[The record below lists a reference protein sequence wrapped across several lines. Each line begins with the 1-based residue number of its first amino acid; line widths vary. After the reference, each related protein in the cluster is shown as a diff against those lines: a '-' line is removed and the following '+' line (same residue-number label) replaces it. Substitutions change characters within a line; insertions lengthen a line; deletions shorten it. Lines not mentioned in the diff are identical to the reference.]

1 MQRLVERHPWLKTA
15 SEALEDIGGPYG
27 IAAATGALWLADHQ
41 AGKKALQAVILTAAG
56 TYLVKAVTQRERPVA
71 RTTKTAPGVAL
82 RDSFPSGH
90 SALAFAVAK
99 VAAESFPEVREAA
112 YAAAAL
118 VGLSRVA
125 LGRHWMSDVVAG
137 AWLGYWIAS
146 ATLDNP
152 VPFWVWE
159 W

>member
-1 MQRLVERHPWLKTA
+1 MAGRRKPL
-15 SEALEDIGGPYG
+15 
-27 IAAATGALWLADHQ
+27 LAW
-41 AGKKALQAVILTAAG
+41 
-56 TYLVKAVTQRERPVA
+56 
-71 RTTKTAPGVAL
+71 
-82 RDSFPSGH
+82 PSGTPFH
-90 SALAFAVAK
+90 PAISALAFAVAK

-125 LGRHWMSDVVAG
+125 LGRHWISDVVAG